1 MPKRTEPAP
10 HNSDDHEELAN
21 ERVASELN
29 TKKIE
34 VDTGSEQ
41 QKIIINAAGKRM
53 VYIASHQGNPDEFEE
68 LCYRIQPFLL
78 AIVRERCLQEGLPLP
93 PYLVAGRAAEY
104 AILEGVKKPTTQFY
118 SVFIDNLG
126 VAIEFFKMRR
136 LFVDRYI
143 VETRGGKTRKQA
155 YTAAIC
161 ETSLTFPLRDR
172 QILYHWI
179 LDSWPTPRIAAH
191 YGMAEIDVRLAL
203 ANIVKAARPFVDNW
217 IARWAPRRDTSK
229 RSTKRARKPPQ

>member
-1 MPKRTEPAP
+1 MPKRPEGTPP
-10 HNSDDHEELAN
+10 NSDDHNELAN
-21 ERVASELN
+21 ERVASRLDIN
-29 TKKIE
+29 KG
-34 VDTGSEQ
+34 DANSDPEQ
-41 QKIIINAAGKRM
+41 RRIVINAVGKRL

-68 LCYRIQPFLL
+68 LCYRIQPILL
-78 AIVRERCLQEGLPLP
+78 AIVRERCLQDGLPLP

-118 SVFIDNLG
+118 NVLIDNLE

-161 ETSLTFPLRDR
+161 ETALTFPLRDR

-179 LDSWPTPRIAAH
+179 LDGWPTPRIAAH

-203 ANIVKAARPFVDNW
+203 ANIVKAARPFVESW

-229 RSTKRARKPPQ
+229 PKRRTRKPPQ